1 VTRSDETRRDET
13 RRARERERESVADR
27 ASRPRRR
34 SNEHETRRDGW
45 VFVSTRSRRRTKGE
59 PETKGGEARVA
70 VVSSGVK
77 PSTDV
82 GGFVERRDDVG
93 ERERAGKRRGT
104 EEVFVIFE

>member
-1 VTRSDETRRDET
+1 MTRNDETRRHATPRDE
-13 RRARERERESVADR
+13 RSERERERER
-27 ASRPRRR
+27 ERRRPRVETEASIERER
-34 SNEHETRRDGW
+34 NATRRAGVRFD
-45 VFVSTRSRRRTKGE
+45 E
-59 PETKGGEARVA
+59 IETKGGEARVA